1 VFRAVSFRSQL
12 DVTEHF
18 ALVLGDIAAADSGPG
33 GILVRVHSECQT
45 GGRVRLEALQLR
57 RPAAAGDRPDR
68 RQGRRSDRLPAGHE
82 GRGIGLG
89 LPVDSRE
96 YGIGA
101 AILADL
107 GVHRIRLI
115 TNNPYKYGGLSG
127 YDLQLL
133 GRVRIPPLSPRT
145 TGPICGPNATGWGM
159 TYTSSVWK
167 RVLRQP
173 ALTESG

>member
-1 VFRAVSFRSQL
+1 VIVY
-12 DVTEHF
+12 
-18 ALVLGDIAAADSGPG
+18 
-33 GILVRVHSECQT
+33 
-45 GGRVRLEALQLR
+45 LR
-57 RPAAAGDRPDR
+57 
-68 RQGRRSDRLPAGHE
+68 GHE
-82 GRGIGLG
+82 GRGSGLGHKLRAYALQEAGHDTVDANTALG

-115 TNNPYKYGGLSG
+115 TNNPYKYGLSG
-127 YDLQLL
+127 SDLQLL

-145 TGPICGPNATGWGM
+145 TWPICGPNATGWGM
-159 TYTSSVWK
+159 TCTSSVWK